1 MKYNNSKLSGCVKQE
16 SLEGVIEMLN
26 KNIPLFGDASSDR
39 IFVQMVDEHDLKLME
54 GEIAAI
60 KEYTNTTDWCLAVV
74 PVRNWNQD
82 LTPWKAA
89 PVFGRQGF
97 GDGAEHTLREVLES
111 VIPSLGQGGSSH
123 AERRYYLC
131 GYSLAGLFA
140 LWAGYRTNSFAGI
153 VAASPSV
160 WYPDWIDYARAH
172 RIQSPAVYLSL
183 GDREEKTKNPVMA
196 TVGNAIREMH
206 EILKTSCASSCLE
219 WNPGNHFADS
229 DRRLAKGIAWMLNRG
244 KLQ

>member
-1 MKYNNSKLSGCVKQE
+1 MYTP
-16 SLEGVIEMLN
+16 LN
-26 KNIPLFGDASSDR
+26 ARHLLIQP
-39 IFVQMVDEHDLKLME
+39 VDEHDLEVLTE
-54 GEIAAI
+54 EVETI
-60 KEYTNTTDWCLAVV
+60 KTLTDKPFALVAFQV
-74 PVRNWNQD
+74 NDWNKE
-82 LTPWKAA
+82 LTPWPAP
-89 PVFGRQGF
+89 PVFGKVPF
-97 GDGAEHTLREVLES
+97 GDGAHDTLQFIVEQLLS
-111 VIPSLGQGGSSH
+111 GLH
-123 AERRYYLC
+123 AEYSRCLLG

-140 LWAGYRTNSFAGI
+140 LWAGYRTKSFAGI

-206 EILKTSCASSCLE
+206 EILKTSCTSSCLD

-229 DRRLAKGIAWMLNRG
+229 DRRLAKGIAWMLNKG
-244 KLQ
+244 KLH

>member
-1 MKYNNSKLSGCVKQE
+1 M
-16 SLEGVIEMLN
+16 
-26 KNIPLFGDASSDR
+26 
-39 IFVQMVDEHDLKLME
+39 
-54 GEIAAI
+54 
-60 KEYTNTTDWCLAVV
+60 
-74 PVRNWNQD
+74 
-82 LTPWKAA
+82 
-89 PVFGRQGF
+89 
-97 GDGAEHTLREVLES
+97 
-111 VIPSLGQGGSSH
+111 
-123 AERRYYLC
+123 
-131 GYSLAGLFA
+131 FA
-140 LWAGYRTNSFAGI
+140 LWAGFQTNSFAGI

-229 DRRLAKGIAWMLNRG
+229 DRRLAKGIAWMLNKG